1 MRDTERGRSDDTDA
15 TPEPA
20 MLRMI
25 ELTGAYRSMSPA
37 ALPLARLSMFSRL
50 REAWRILAAAIVL
63 GLTTGGAHA
72 ADKVVFVTNWY
83 AEAEHGGFYQALA
96 EGIYLRYGLDVSIR
110 MGGPQVNVY
119 QLLLAGQADFAMGYD
134 IATLNAIEQGLPLV
148 TVAATFQADPAV
160 MIAHPD
166 VKELADLKTR
176 TLLIGQAS
184 ETTFWPWLKAKY
196 GFTDAQ
202 KRPYSFSVQQFLVDM
217 NVAQQGYATSEPY
230 SVQKGGVT
238 PKVFLLAASGYPPYA
253 ETIVTLAKTV
263 KDKPDM
269 IRRFVEATALGW
281 KSYLVNPA
289 PGNALIKRD
298 NPQLEDDLLAFGV
311 ARMKDFG
318 LVTGG
323 DAASQGILTMTD
335 VRWKQTFD
343 FMAQAGL
350 IKRDVDYRK
359 AYTLELVK
367 QVKVL
372 P

>member
-1 MRDTERGRSDDTDA
+1 V
-15 TPEPA
+15 
-20 MLRMI
+20 I
-25 ELTGAYRSMSPA
+25 PA
-37 ALPLARLSMFSRL
+37 AFHRDHIFSMFSRV
-50 REAWRILAAAIVL
+50 RGIGRIVSTAALLGAAA
-63 GLTTGGAHA
+63 GGVHA

-83 AEAEHGGFYQALA
+83 AEAEHGGFYQAVA
-96 EGIYLRYGLDVSIR
+96 EGIYQRHGLDVTIK

-134 IATLNAIEQGLPLV
+134 IATLNAVGQGLPLV
-148 TVAATFQADPAV
+148 TVAATFQADPAA

-166 VKELADLKTR
+166 VKDLADLKTR

-202 KRPYSFSVQQFLVDM
+202 KRPYSFSVQQFLVDK

-230 SVQKGGVT
+230 SIQKGGVK

-269 IRRFVEATALGW
+269 IRRFIEASALGW
-281 KSYLVNPA
+281 KSYLANPA

-298 NPQLEDDLLAFGV
+298 NREIEDDLLAFSI
-311 ARMKDFG
+311 ARMKELG
-318 LVTGG
+318 LVAGG
-323 DAASQGILTMTD
+323 EAAKQGILTMTNA
-335 VRWKQTFD
+335 RWKQTFD

-350 IKRDVDYRK
+350 IRRDVDYRK
-359 AYTLELVK
+359 AYTLEFVK

>member
-1 MRDTERGRSDDTDA
+1 MVQNLLFAFLAATGRRLASRCTIALAFALGGAA
-15 TPEPA
+15 TPA
-20 MLRMI
+20 
-25 ELTGAYRSMSPA
+25 G
-37 ALPLARLSMFSRL
+37 
-50 REAWRILAAAIVL
+50 
-63 GLTTGGAHA
+63 A

-96 EGIYLRYGLDVSIR
+96 EGIYRRFGLDVTIR
-110 MGGPQVNVY
+110 TGGPQVNVY
-119 QLLLAGQADFAMGYD
+119 QLVLAGQADFAMGYD
-134 IATLNAIEQGLPLV
+134 VATLKAVEQGLPLV

-166 VKELADLKTR
+166 VNRLAELKTR

-202 KRPYSFSVQQFLVDM
+202 KRPYSFSVQQFLADK

-230 SVQKGGVT
+230 SIEKGGVR
-238 PKVFLLAASGYPPYA
+238 PHVFLLAADGYPPYA

-263 KDKPDM
+263 QQKPDV
-269 IRRFVEATALGW
+269 IRRFIEASALGW
-281 KSYLVNPA
+281 KSYLSDPA
-289 PGNALIKRD
+289 AGNALIKRD
-298 NPQLEDDLLAFGV
+298 NPQIEDDLLAFSV
-311 ARMKDFG
+311 ARMKDYG

-323 DAASQGILTMTD
+323 EAATEGVLTMTD
-335 VRWKQTFD
+335 ARWKQTFD
-343 FMAQAGL
+343 FMVDARL
-350 IKRDVDYRK
+350 IRPDVDYRK
-359 AYTLELVK
+359 AYTLRFVR

>member
-1 MRDTERGRSDDTDA
+1 
-15 TPEPA
+15 
-20 MLRMI
+20 
-25 ELTGAYRSMSPA
+25 MSPA
-37 ALPLARLSMFSRL
+37 ALPRAILSMFSSL
-50 REAWRILAAAIVL
+50 RDAWRMVAAAILL
-63 GLTTGGAHA
+63 GVTAGGAQA

-96 EGIYLRYGLDVSIR
+96 EGIYQRHGLDVTIR

-134 IATLNAIEQGLPLV
+134 IATLNAVEQGLPLV

-166 VKELADLKTR
+166 VKDLADK
-176 TLLIGQAS
+176 
-184 ETTFWPWLKAKY
+184 
-196 GFTDAQ
+196 
-202 KRPYSFSVQQFLVDM
+202 

-230 SVQKGGVT
+230 SIQKGGVN
-238 PKVFLLAASGYPPYA
+238 PKVFLLATNGYPPYA
-253 ETIVTLAKTV
+253 ETIVTVAKTV

-269 IRRFVEATALGW
+269 IRRFVEASALGW
-281 KSYLVNPA
+281 KSYLANPA

-323 DAASQGILTMTD
+323 EAATQGILTMTD
-335 VRWKQTFD
+335 ARWKQTFD

-350 IKRDVDYRK
+350 IRRDVDYRK
-359 AYTLELVK
+359 AYTLDFVK
-367 QVKVL
+367 QSKVL

>member
-1 MRDTERGRSDDTDA
+1 
-15 TPEPA
+15 
-20 MLRMI
+20 MI
-25 ELTGAYRSMSPA
+25 
-37 ALPLARLSMFSRL
+37 
-50 REAWRILAAAIVL
+50 REAFRLALAWLRPLSSARAGASLAAIALAAAARGV
-63 GLTTGGAHA
+63 AA
-72 ADKVVFVTNWY
+72 ADKIVFATNWY

-96 EGIYLRYGLDVSIR
+96 EGIYKRYGLDVTIR
-110 MGGPQVNVY
+110 MGGPQLNVY
-119 QLLLAGQADFAMGYD
+119 QLLLAGQVDFAMGYD
-134 IATLNAIEQGLPLV
+134 VATINAVARGLPLV

-166 VKELADLKTR
+166 VKDLADLKTR

-202 KRPYSFSVQQFLVDM
+202 KRPYSFSVQQFLVDK

-230 SVQKGGVT
+230 SIEKGGVN

-253 ETIVTLAKTV
+253 ETIVALAKTV
-263 KDKPDM
+263 HDKPDVV
-269 IRRFVEATALGW
+269 RRFVEASALGW
-281 KSYLVNPA
+281 KSYLANPA

-298 NPQLEDDLLAFGV
+298 NREIEDDLLAFSV
-311 ARMKDFG
+311 ARMKDYG

-323 DAASQGILTMTD
+323 AAATQGIMTMSD
-335 VRWKQTFD
+335 ARWQATYD
-343 FMAQAGL
+343 FMTQAGL
-350 IKRDVDYRK
+350 VRPDVDYRG
-359 AYTLELVK
+359 AYTLEFVR